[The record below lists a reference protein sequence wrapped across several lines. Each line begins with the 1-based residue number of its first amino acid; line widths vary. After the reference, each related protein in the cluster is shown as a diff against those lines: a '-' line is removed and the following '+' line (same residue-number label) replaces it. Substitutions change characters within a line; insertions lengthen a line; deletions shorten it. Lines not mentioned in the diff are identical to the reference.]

1 MSENKSLIISDEK
14 FIRKMEENS
23 LNPKKN
29 NCSSFGRKDDFLDI
43 KIKANSAEG
52 NEWARVEI
60 EEEENFITKH
70 DPERH
75 KMTTVGGYNWTE
87 FGFHVTSRP

>member
-60 EEEENFITKH
+60 EEEENFIM
-70 DPERH
+70 ER
-75 KMTTVGGYNWTE
+75 KSMEENVE
-87 FGFHVTSRP
+87 KPKLREVTCKGLVMG

>member
-43 KIKANSAEG
+43 KIKANSVLKVMNG
-52 NEWARVEI
+52 
-60 EEEENFITKH
+60 
-70 DPERH
+70 PELRLR
-75 KMTTVGGYNWTE
+75 KKKIL
-87 FGFHVTSRP
+87 